1 MHIKIK
7 RVLNSRASKGHTING
22 GNIVAKATTA
32 TGHKRITKRAVD
44 SGVIYLSEPE
54 GVVGHQFKVDEH
66 LKGAHNP

>member
-22 GNIVAKATTA
+22 GHIVAKA